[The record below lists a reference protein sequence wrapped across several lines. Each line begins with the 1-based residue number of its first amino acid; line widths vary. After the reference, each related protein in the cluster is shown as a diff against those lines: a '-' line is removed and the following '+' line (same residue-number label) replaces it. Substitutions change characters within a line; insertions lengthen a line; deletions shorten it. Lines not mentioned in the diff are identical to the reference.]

1 LSEHTRQ
8 AIEHYLKA
16 ADKTPGDFLFT
27 DRRGANS
34 SMIIRQYAHLA
45 SEWMGSVRLNPRP
58 FGTHSLRRRNLGVA
72 ERLNNPET
80 IRHLRRE
87 RANEL
92 ENRHRHNR
100 LRDQTGSM
108 IVSGIAVLENVR
120 KYRAIASLYRQTA
133 SFRPPQRLS
142 LLEQAKDWERLALA
156 ELESYFSTPR
166 GSKYLREQ

>member
-1 LSEHTRQ
+1 MLVTQ
-8 AIEHYLKA
+8 
-16 ADKTPGDFLFT
+16 
-27 DRRGANS
+27 
-34 SMIIRQYAHLA
+34 
-45 SEWMGSVRLNPRP
+45 
-58 FGTHSLRRRNLGVA
+58 RRRVACKPQRAPLARPLQGSPCLNAKRGPCGVA

-80 IRHLRRE
+80 IRHLGRGA
-87 RANEL
+87 ANEL

-100 LRDQTGSM
+100 LLDQTGSM

-142 LLEQAKDWERLALA
+142 LLEQAKEWEQLALG